1 MECMYGAESDNV
13 CAYCRRHKK
22 GMTVKQVRKKECL
35 KKNCWYLVKYET
47 HTWWKQRGTMKQK
60 RKARKNIYY

>member
-22 GMTVKQVRKKECL
+22 GMTVKQVRKKEWL
-35 KKNCWYLVKYET
+35 KKNCRYLVKYET
-47 HTWWKQRGTMKQK
+47 HTKKKKSETMKQK
-60 RKARKNIYY
+60 KKKKKNIYY